1 MAETTATIVRER
13 SDQRLVGL
21 RRIVIVPAFNEERS
35 IAAVIAEIRAAD
47 PEFELVVID
56 DGSTDRTA
64 AVAAAAGANVLTLP
78 FNLGIGGAVQTG
90 YQYALEKG
98 FDLAVQVDGDGQHD
112 PGEIASL
119 LEPILDGQADMVVGT
134 RFATAGGYRGT
145 RVRRVGIRLFAA
157 IVSLIVRARVTDTT
171 SGFRAVNRKAIRLFA
186 ADYPPDYPEAEATV
200 LLARH
205 KLRMVEVPM
214 QMRVRETGN
223 SSIRD
228 IVWRLGD
235 LLGQQLSVVLD
246 EKRLRPRDS
255 EVERLLADSSKAK
268 ARLGWASEVA
278 LEEGL
283 RRTIEEIQRS
293 RGFDNAAV
301 YNV

>member
-1 MAETTATIVRER
+1 
-13 SDQRLVGL
+13 
-21 RRIVIVPAFNEERS
+21 
-35 IAAVIAEIRAAD
+35 
-47 PEFELVVID
+47 
-56 DGSTDRTA
+56 
-64 AVAAAAGANVLTLP
+64 
-78 FNLGIGGAVQTG
+78 
-90 YQYALEKG
+90 
-98 FDLAVQVDGDGQHD
+98 
-112 PGEIASL
+112 
-119 LEPILDGQADMVVGT
+119 
-134 RFATAGGYRGT
+134 
-145 RVRRVGIRLFAA
+145 
-157 IVSLIVRARVTDTT
+157 
-171 SGFRAVNRKAIRLFA
+171 
-186 ADYPPDYPEAEATV
+186 
-200 LLARH
+200 
-205 KLRMVEVPM
+205 MVEVPM

-293 RGFDNAAV
+293 RGFANAAV